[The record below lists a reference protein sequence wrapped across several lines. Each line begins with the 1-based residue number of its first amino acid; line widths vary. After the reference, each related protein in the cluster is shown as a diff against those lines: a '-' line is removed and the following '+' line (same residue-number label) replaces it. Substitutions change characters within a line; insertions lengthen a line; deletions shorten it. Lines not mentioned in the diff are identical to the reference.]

1 MKRTTFA
8 ALEIGAYFN
17 ANGNRCKKV
26 STRTALLVA
35 YDRVFYF
42 NHYESVRL

>member
-8 ALEIGAYFN
+8 ALEIGPYFN
-17 ANGNRCKKV
+17 ANGNRCQKV
-26 STRTALLVA
+26 STRTALLVS
-35 YDRVFYF
+35 YGRVFYF